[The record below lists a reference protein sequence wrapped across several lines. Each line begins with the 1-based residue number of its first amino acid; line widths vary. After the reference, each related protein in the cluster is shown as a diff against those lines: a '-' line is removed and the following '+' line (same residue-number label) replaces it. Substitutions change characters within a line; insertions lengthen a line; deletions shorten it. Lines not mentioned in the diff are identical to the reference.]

1 MEIVFRVDASC
12 NIGSGHIMRCLTL
25 ADHLVENGANV
36 KFISREHPGHMCD
49 YIEMQGYEV
58 HRLQKEVS
66 FTSDTT
72 LDHSHWLGSTIEKDA
87 QETIEYINNIN
98 VDWLIID
105 HYAID
110 SRWEVLVRKYAGKIM
125 VIDDLADRDHEADIL
140 LDQNY
145 YSNMHKRYI
154 NKLPYECKTFLGPEY
169 ALLRP
174 EFKISRKKY
183 SEKSKE
189 FLTRFF
195 IFFGGSDPTNETEKA
210 LKAIKHLN
218 LSNLYIDIVVG
229 QSNPNKETIKGMCS
243 DIKNVHFHC
252 QINNM
257 AELMI
262 NADLALAAGG
272 STTWERYCVGL
283 PAITIAV
290 AKNQIQLAEDVI
302 PLGIDFYLGESKDV
316 TIEMIVDQINIL
328 LNSAPNIFAAGEKAK
343 KIVNGEGAF
352 KIAMEII
359 KNRNNT
365 NANLITR

>member
-1 MEIVFRVDASC
+1 MHIVFRVDSSSV
-12 NIGSGHIMRCLTL
+12 IGSGHLMRCITL
-25 ADHLVENGANV
+25 AKQLVGNGAVV

-49 YIEMQGYEV
+49 YIEMQGFEV
-58 HRLQKEVS
+58 HRLLKEDSV
-66 FTSDTT
+66 TSDTT
-72 LDHSHWLGSTIEKDA
+72 LAHSHWLGSTIEKDA
-87 QETIEYINNIN
+87 QETIEYIKNTN
-98 VDWLIID
+98 VDWLIVD

-110 SRWEVLVRKYAGKIM
+110 SRWEVLVRKHVGNIM
-125 VIDDLADRDHEADIL
+125 VIDDLADRNHEADIL

-145 YSNMHKRYI
+145 YSNMHKRYL
-154 NKLPYECKTFLGPEY
+154 NKLPNECKTFFGPEF

-174 EFKISRKKY
+174 EFKISRENY
-183 SEKSKE
+183 SEKLKE
-189 FLTRFF
+189 FLTRLF
-195 IFFGGSDPTNETEKA
+195 IFFGGSDPTNETEKV
-210 LKAIKHLN
+210 LKAIEKLN
-218 LSNLYIDIVVG
+218 LTNFHIDVVMG
-229 QSNPNKETIKGMCS
+229 MSNPNKEKIKRICS
-243 DIKNVHFHC
+243 HIKNVNFHC

-257 AELMI
+257 AELMV

-328 LNSAPNIFAAGEKAK
+328 LNSASNIFAKGEKAK
-343 KIVNGEGAF
+343 KIVNGEGAS
-352 KIAMEII
+352 KVAMEII
-359 KNRNNT
+359 KNRNKT